1 MGARPIGSHGH
12 YPTKHFAVP
21 AAVAVAARDG
31 LALRK
36 RLGRGGTDVGI
47 ARARQLASG
56 SPRVTLRDIVYIRSY
71 LRRHIVDNLG
81 EKNPPSN
88 GWIAW
93 QLWGG
98 WAAKKWAERIYNDAL
113 RRGWITRRNPSREA
127 GSDAAFFRDV
137 DAALKSFVADRRA
150 KELLRLNRFAAW
162 DNGGCLALQQA
173 LLLFFEDALEVEPT
187 LAEGIDV
194 QPAYIVSPGLTEH
207 AIVWVEREG
216 APPLAVDSS
225 GVKPG
230 DVSARDWQRRQSE
243 DDRELMTVLFDELP
257 ERWFAEWRARIA
269 DDDLVASTL
278 IIFTEN
284 YMKAQSKQASGTTP
298 RTNPFDRH
306 GMPVAGGREPY
317 LLMRCV
323 NGVIKSKMK
332 AAGRRKASA
341 DDVSSA
347 HAICTANLQRQ
358 GLMHAHHHE
367 LTKKGA
373 RENDRIYN
381 EERGSIAEQRIRE
394 YEGHLAQGRSLRS
407 APSNKDNARKNPSN
421 KRNAP
426 PTELMIVA
434 APLIAGDDK
443 DRLDEAARI
452 VAGEPLGSD
461 LYEGFWEPL
470 VVSRRNIS
478 KMMSFVDQN
487 VPNNFDGKLLLLE
500 AVRQRA
506 LDPTTKHGVQRY
518 DRRHNNLHWMLAY
531 LGDEYDGLLAFWVLA
546 DLMIIK
552 RGREPGY
559 EGLQLVSDWAHGKH
573 GPLRKE
579 LPVPTSAPDA
589 VIELIRGVNYVT
601 KHNAVH
607 WDAVLAVI
615 HDLVGAIPRQDP
627 ARKALAVM
635 AANRVVS
642 APPFLFSTVFDKTRQ
657 TAPAHY
663 AETGLAE
670 DRARR
675 NPDNGS
681 SARPTTLMKVV
692 APLIAEDDRDRVE
705 EAGLIMSGAPLES
718 LPVGSFWDELIDA
731 RRNLAKAVA
740 VVDRM
745 PLGSLRP
752 MQLVL
757 EAIRLRALDPKA
769 DDDAANFA
777 RHTDLVPMVAY
788 LTEIDAL
795 MAFWALVR
803 MLSGIMPDS
812 YVLQDI
818 VDWAHG
824 RLGARPNFPTSA
836 QTTEPTKIEAIMYD
850 AAARVIRENKVS
862 EDTVA
867 AVQRALLRSGTPAPA
882 LPRAAAD
889 AIVSMP
895 PFLVSDAFSKT
906 RRNVSTFVASRR

>member
-12 YPTKHFAVP
+12 YPAKHFAVP
-21 AAVAVAARDG
+21 AAVAAAARDG

-36 RLGRGGTDVGI
+36 RFGRGGTDVGI

-113 RRGWITRRNPSREA
+113 RRGWITRRNPAREA

-173 LLLFFEDALEVEPT
+173 LLLFFEDALEVEPA

-298 RTNPFDRH
+298 RANPFDRH

-381 EERGSIAEQRIRE
+381 EERGPIAEQRIRE
-394 YEGHLAQGRSLRS
+394 YEGHLAQGR
-407 APSNKDNARKNPSN
+407 
-421 KRNAP
+421 
-426 PTELMIVA
+426 
-434 APLIAGDDK
+434 
-443 DRLDEAARI
+443 
-452 VAGEPLGSD
+452 
-461 LYEGFWEPL
+461 
-470 VVSRRNIS
+470 
-478 KMMSFVDQN
+478 
-487 VPNNFDGKLLLLE
+487 
-500 AVRQRA
+500 
-506 LDPTTKHGVQRY
+506 
-518 DRRHNNLHWMLAY
+518 
-531 LGDEYDGLLAFWVLA
+531 
-546 DLMIIK
+546 
-552 RGREPGY
+552 
-559 EGLQLVSDWAHGKH
+559 
-573 GPLRKE
+573 
-579 LPVPTSAPDA
+579 
-589 VIELIRGVNYVT
+589 
-601 KHNAVH
+601 
-607 WDAVLAVI
+607 
-615 HDLVGAIPRQDP
+615 
-627 ARKALAVM
+627 
-635 AANRVVS
+635 
-642 APPFLFSTVFDKTRQ
+642 
-657 TAPAHY
+657 
-663 AETGLAE
+663 
-670 DRARR
+670 ARR
-675 NPDNGS
+675 NPDKGS

-692 APLIAEDDRDRVE
+692 APLIAEDDRDRAE
-705 EAGLIMSGAPLES
+705 EAGLIMSGVPLES

-740 VVDRM
+740 IVDRM

-752 MQLVL
+752 MMLVL